1 MKRNKL
7 VVIEAIITITI
18 VVEMILLVFSLYP
31 IFNNMGR
38 YVLKINNNNRLEVEN
53 MLKTSKYYDNTKNIE
68 DLENIEFFL
77 DFNDY
82 QFTLHYSNV
91 EKELYDDNLFNL
103 MEYIKTRGNSKVIGY
118 IVIDILIVFSI
129 IIINL
134 KRKEIS
140 EKIRLLLLS
149 HVRFLI

>member
-7 VVIEAIITITI
+7 VVIETIIIITI

-82 QFTLHYSNV
+82 QFTLHYSNE

-103 MEYIKTRGNSKVIGY
+103 MEYIKTRGNSKVISY

-140 EKIRLLLLS
+140 EKIDKENEVKS
-149 HVRFLI
+149 KK

>member
-7 VVIEAIITITI
+7 VVIETILIVIIAIEI
-18 VVEMILLVFSLYP
+18 ILLVFSLYI

-38 YVLKINNNNRLEVEN
+38 YVLKINDNNRLEIEN
-53 MLKTSKYYDNTKNIE
+53 MLKTSKYYDNTKNIK
-68 DLENIEFFL
+68 DLEKIEFFL

-82 QFTLHYSNV
+82 QFTLYYSNE

-103 MEYIKTRGNSKVIGY
+103 MEYIKTRGNSKVTKYIG
-118 IVIDILIVFSI
+118 IDILIVFSI

-140 EKIRLLLLS
+140 EKIDKENEVKS
-149 HVRFLI
+149 KK

>member
-82 QFTLHYSNV
+82 QFTLHYSNE
-91 EKELYDDNLFNL
+91 EKELYNDNLFNL

-118 IVIDILIVFSI
+118 IVIDIFIVFSI

-140 EKIRLLLLS
+140 EKIDKENEVKS
-149 HVRFLI
+149 KK

>member
-18 VVEMILLVFSLYP
+18 VVEMILLVFSLYS

-77 DFNDY
+77 DFDDY
-82 QFTLHYSNV
+82 QFTFHYSNE

-140 EKIRLLLLS
+140 EKIDKENEVKS
-149 HVRFLI
+149 KK

>member
-7 VVIEAIITITI
+7 VVIETIIIITIA
-18 VVEMILLVFSLYP
+18 VEMILIVFSLYP

-38 YVLKINNNNRLEVEN
+38 YVLKINDNNRLEIEN
-53 MLKTSKYYDNTKNIE
+53 MLNTSKYYDNTKNIE
-68 DLENIEFFL
+68 DLEKIEFFL

-82 QFTLHYSNV
+82 QFTLYYSNE

-103 MEYIKTRGNSKVIGY
+103 MEYIKTRGNSKVTIY

-140 EKIRLLLLS
+140 KK
-149 HVRFLI
+149 

>member
-7 VVIEAIITITI
+7 VVIEAITTITI
-18 VVEMILLVFSLYP
+18 VVEMILLVFSLYL
-31 IFNNMGR
+31 IFNNIGR
-38 YVLKINNNNRLEVEN
+38 YVLKINNNNRLEIEN

-82 QFTLHYSNV
+82 QFTLHYSNE

-103 MEYIKTRGNSKVIGY
+103 MEYIKTRGNSKVISY

-140 EKIRLLLLS
+140 EKIDKENEVKS
-149 HVRFLI
+149 KK

>member
-7 VVIEAIITITI
+7 VVIETIITITI
-18 VVEMILLVFSLYP
+18 VVEMILLVFSLYL
-31 IFNNMGR
+31 IFNNIGR
-38 YVLKINNNNRLEVEN
+38 YVLKINNNNRLEIEN

-82 QFTLHYSNV
+82 QFTLHYSNE

-103 MEYIKTRGNSKVIGY
+103 MEYIKTRGNSKVISY

-140 EKIRLLLLS
+140 EKIDKENEVKS
-149 HVRFLI
+149 KK

>member
-77 DFNDY
+77 DFDDY

-134 KRKEIS
+134 KRKEIL
-140 EKIRLLLLS
+140 EKIDKENGVKS
-149 HVRFLI
+149 KK

>member
-1 MKRNKL
+1 MKKNKL
-7 VVIEAIITITI
+7 VVIETILIIII
-18 VVEMILLVFSLYP
+18 FIEIILLVFSLYH

-38 YVLKINNNNRLEVEN
+38 YVLKINDNNRLEIEN
-53 MLKTSKYYDNTKNIE
+53 MLNTSKYYDNTKNIE
-68 DLENIEFFL
+68 DLEKIEFFL

-82 QFTLHYSNV
+82 QFTLYYSNE

-103 MEYIKTRGNSKVIGY
+103 MEYIKTRGDSKVTNY

-134 KRKEIS
+134 KRKEIL
-140 EKIRLLLLS
+140 EKIDKGNVIKS
-149 HVRFLI
+149 KK

>member
-18 VVEMILLVFSLYP
+18 VVEMILLVFSLYL

-82 QFTLHYSNV
+82 QFTLYYSNE

-140 EKIRLLLLS
+140 EKIDKENEVKS
-149 HVRFLI
+149 KK

>member
-7 VVIEAIITITI
+7 VIETIIIITI

-82 QFTLHYSNV
+82 QFTLYYSNE

-140 EKIRLLLLS
+140 EKIDKENEVKS
-149 HVRFLI
+149 KK

>member
-7 VVIEAIITITI
+7 VVIETILIVIIAI
-18 VVEMILLVFSLYP
+18 EMILLVFSLYP
-31 IFNNMGR
+31 ISKSMGR
-38 YVLKINNNNRLEVEN
+38 YVLKINDNNRLEIEN
-53 MLKTSKYYDNTKNIE
+53 MLKTSKYYDNTKNIK
-68 DLENIEFFL
+68 DLEKIEFFL

-82 QFTLHYSNV
+82 QFTLYYSNE

-103 MEYIKTRGNSKVIGY
+103 MEYIKTRGNSKVTKYIG
-118 IVIDILIVFSI
+118 IDILIVFSI

-140 EKIRLLLLS
+140 EKIDKENEVKS
-149 HVRFLI
+149 KK

>member
-1 MKRNKL
+1 MKKNKL
-7 VVIEAIITITI
+7 VVIETILIIII
-18 VVEMILLVFSLYP
+18 FIEMILLVFSLYH

-38 YVLKINNNNRLEVEN
+38 YVLKINDNNRLEIEN
-53 MLKTSKYYDNTKNIE
+53 MLNTSKYYDNTKNIE
-68 DLENIEFFL
+68 DLEKIEFFL

-82 QFTLHYSNV
+82 QFTLYYSNE

-103 MEYIKTRGNSKVIGY
+103 MEYIKTRGDSKVTNY

-134 KRKEIS
+134 KRKEIL
-140 EKIRLLLLS
+140 EKIDKGNVIKS
-149 HVRFLI
+149 KK

>member
-7 VVIEAIITITI
+7 VVIETILIVIIAIEI
-18 VVEMILLVFSLYP
+18 ILLVFSLYI

-38 YVLKINNNNRLEVEN
+38 YVLKINDNNRLEIEN
-53 MLKTSKYYDNTKNIE
+53 LLKTSKYYDNTKNIK
-68 DLENIEFFL
+68 DLEKIEFFL

-82 QFTLHYSNV
+82 QFTLYYSNE

-103 MEYIKTRGNSKVIGY
+103 MEYIKTRGNSKVTIY

-129 IIINL
+129 IVINL
-134 KRKEIS
+134 KRKEIL
-140 EKIRLLLLS
+140 EK
-149 HVRFLI
+149 

>member
-7 VVIEAIITITI
+7 VVIETILIVIIAIEI
-18 VVEMILLVFSLYP
+18 ILLVFSLYI

-38 YVLKINNNNRLEVEN
+38 YVLKINDNNRLEIEN
-53 MLKTSKYYDNTKNIE
+53 LLKTSKYYDNTKNIK
-68 DLENIEFFL
+68 DLEKIEFFL

-82 QFTLHYSNV
+82 QFTLYYSNE

-103 MEYIKTRGNSKVIGY
+103 MEYIKTRGNSKVTKYIG
-118 IVIDILIVFSI
+118 IDILIVFSI

-140 EKIRLLLLS
+140 EKIDKENEVKS
-149 HVRFLI
+149 KK

>member
-7 VVIEAIITITI
+7 VVIETILIVIIAIEI
-18 VVEMILLVFSLYP
+18 ILLVFSLYI

-38 YVLKINNNNRLEVEN
+38 YVLKINDNNRLEIEN
-53 MLKTSKYYDNTKNIE
+53 LLKTSKYYDNTKNIK
-68 DLENIEFFL
+68 DLEKIEFFL

-82 QFTLHYSNV
+82 QFTLYYSNE

-103 MEYIKTRGNSKVIGY
+103 MEYIKTRGNSKVTTY

-140 EKIRLLLLS
+140 EKIDKENEVKS
-149 HVRFLI
+149 KK

>member
-53 MLKTSKYYDNTKNIE
+53 MLKTSKYYDNCIIVMKKKNYMMI
-68 DLENIEFFL
+68 I
-77 DFNDY
+77 Y
-82 QFTLHYSNV
+82 
-91 EKELYDDNLFNL
+91 
-103 MEYIKTRGNSKVIGY
+103 
-118 IVIDILIVFSI
+118 LI
-129 IIINL
+129 
-134 KRKEIS
+134 
-140 EKIRLLLLS
+140 
-149 HVRFLI
+149 

>member
-7 VVIEAIITITI
+7 VVIETILIVIIAI
-18 VVEMILLVFSLYP
+18 EMILLVFSLYP

-38 YVLKINNNNRLEVEN
+38 YVLKINDNNRLEIEN
-53 MLKTSKYYDNTKNIE
+53 LLKTSKYYDNTKNIK
-68 DLENIEFFL
+68 DLEKIEFFL

-82 QFTLHYSNV
+82 QFTLYYSNE
-91 EKELYDDNLFNL
+91 EKESYDDNLFNL
-103 MEYIKTRGNSKVIGY
+103 MEYIKTRGNSKVTTY

-140 EKIRLLLLS
+140 EKIDKENEVKS
-149 HVRFLI
+149 KK

>member
-7 VVIEAIITITI
+7 VVIEIIIIITI

-82 QFTLHYSNV
+82 QFTLYYSNE

-140 EKIRLLLLS
+140 EKIDKENEVKS
-149 HVRFLI
+149 KK

>member
-1 MKRNKL
+1 MKKNKL
-7 VVIEAIITITI
+7 VVIETILIIII
-18 VVEMILLVFSLYP
+18 FIEIILLVFSLYP

-38 YVLKINNNNRLEVEN
+38 YVLKINDNNRLEIEN
-53 MLKTSKYYDNTKNIE
+53 MLNTSKYYDNTKNIE
-68 DLENIEFFL
+68 DLEKIEFFL

-82 QFTLHYSNV
+82 QFTLYYSNE

-103 MEYIKTRGNSKVIGY
+103 MEYIKTIGDSKVTNY

-134 KRKEIS
+134 KRKEIL
-140 EKIRLLLLS
+140 EKIDKGNIIKS
-149 HVRFLI
+149 KK

>member
-7 VVIEAIITITI
+7 VVIETIITITI
-18 VVEMILLVFSLYP
+18 IVEMILLVFSLYP

-68 DLENIEFFL
+68 DLEKIEFFL
-77 DFNDY
+77 DFDDY
-82 QFTLHYSNV
+82 QFTLHYSNE

-103 MEYIKTRGNSKVIGY
+103 MEYIKTRGKSKVIGY

-140 EKIRLLLLS
+140 EKIDKENEVKS
-149 HVRFLI
+149 KK

>member
-1 MKRNKL
+1 MKKNKL
-7 VVIEAIITITI
+7 VVIETILIIII
-18 VVEMILLVFSLYP
+18 FIEIILLVFSLYS

-38 YVLKINNNNRLEVEN
+38 YVLKINDNNRLEIEN
-53 MLKTSKYYDNTKNIE
+53 MLNTSKYYDNTKNIE
-68 DLENIEFFL
+68 DLEKIEFFL

-82 QFTLHYSNV
+82 QFTLYYSNE

-103 MEYIKTRGNSKVIGY
+103 MEYIKTRGDSKVTNY

-134 KRKEIS
+134 KRKEIL
-140 EKIRLLLLS
+140 EKIDKGNIIKS
-149 HVRFLI
+149 KK

>member
-7 VVIEAIITITI
+7 VVIETILIVIIAI
-18 VVEMILLVFSLYP
+18 EMILLVFSLYP
-31 IFNNMGR
+31 ISKSMGR
-38 YVLKINNNNRLEVEN
+38 YVLKINDNNRLEIEN
-53 MLKTSKYYDNTKNIE
+53 LLKTSKYYDNTKNIK
-68 DLENIEFFL
+68 DLEKIEFFL

-82 QFTLHYSNV
+82 QFTLYYSNE

-103 MEYIKTRGNSKVIGY
+103 MEYIKTRGNSKVTTY

-140 EKIRLLLLS
+140 EKIDKENEVKS
-149 HVRFLI
+149 KK

>member
-7 VVIEAIITITI
+7 VVIEIIIIITI

-77 DFNDY
+77 DFDDY
-82 QFTLHYSNV
+82 QFTLHYSNE

-140 EKIRLLLLS
+140 EKIDKENEVKS
-149 HVRFLI
+149 KK

>member
-7 VVIEAIITITI
+7 VVIETILIVIIAI
-18 VVEMILLVFSLYP
+18 EMILLVFSLYP
-31 IFNNMGR
+31 ISKSMGR
-38 YVLKINNNNRLEVEN
+38 YVLKINDNNRLEIEN
-53 MLKTSKYYDNTKNIE
+53 LLKTSKYYDNTKNIK
-68 DLENIEFFL
+68 DLEKIEFFL

-82 QFTLHYSNV
+82 QFTLYYSNE

-103 MEYIKTRGNSKVIGY
+103 MEYIKTRGNSKVTKYIG
-118 IVIDILIVFSI
+118 IDILIVFSI

-140 EKIRLLLLS
+140 EKIDKENEVKS
-149 HVRFLI
+149 KK

>member
-7 VVIEAIITITI
+7 VVIEIIIIITI

-82 QFTLHYSNV
+82 QFTLYYSNE

-134 KRKEIS
+134 KRKEIL
-140 EKIRLLLLS
+140 EKIDKENEVKS
-149 HVRFLI
+149 KK

>member
-7 VVIEAIITITI
+7 VVIETILIVIIAI
-18 VVEMILLVFSLYP
+18 EMILLVFSLYH

-38 YVLKINNNNRLEVEN
+38 YVLKINDNNRLEIEN
-53 MLKTSKYYDNTKNIE
+53 MLNTSKYYDNTKNIE
-68 DLENIEFFL
+68 DLEKIEFFL

-82 QFTLHYSNV
+82 QFTLYYSNE

-103 MEYIKTRGNSKVIGY
+103 MEYIKTRGDSKVTNY

-134 KRKEIS
+134 KRKEIL
-140 EKIRLLLLS
+140 EKIDKGNVIKS
-149 HVRFLI
+149 KK

>member
-82 QFTLHYSNV
+82 QFTLHYSNE

-140 EKIRLLLLS
+140 EKIDKENEVKS
-149 HVRFLI
+149 KK

>member
-1 MKRNKL
+1 MKKNKL
-7 VVIEAIITITI
+7 VVIETILIIII
-18 VVEMILLVFSLYP
+18 FIEIILLVFSLYS

-38 YVLKINNNNRLEVEN
+38 YVLKINDNNRLEIEN
-53 MLKTSKYYDNTKNIE
+53 MLNTSKYYDNTKNIE
-68 DLENIEFFL
+68 DLEKIEFFL

-82 QFTLHYSNV
+82 QFTLYYSNE

-103 MEYIKTRGNSKVIGY
+103 MEYIKTRGDSKVTNY

-134 KRKEIS
+134 KRKEIL
-140 EKIRLLLLS
+140 EKIDKGNVIKS
-149 HVRFLI
+149 KK

>member
-77 DFNDY
+77 DVNY
-82 QFTLHYSNV
+82 PL
-91 EKELYDDNLFNL
+91 
-103 MEYIKTRGNSKVIGY
+103 SKANG
-118 IVIDILIVFSI
+118 LPAS
-129 IIINL
+129 
-134 KRKEIS
+134 
-140 EKIRLLLLS
+140 
-149 HVRFLI
+149 

>member
-1 MKRNKL
+1 MKKNKL
-7 VVIEAIITITI
+7 VVIETILIIII
-18 VVEMILLVFSLYP
+18 FIEIILLVFSLYS

-38 YVLKINNNNRLEVEN
+38 YVLKINDNNRLEIEN
-53 MLKTSKYYDNTKNIE
+53 MLNTSKYYDNTKNIE
-68 DLENIEFFL
+68 DLEKIEFFL

-82 QFTLHYSNV
+82 QFTLYYSNE

-103 MEYIKTRGNSKVIGY
+103 MEYIKTRGNSKVTTY

-134 KRKEIS
+134 KRKEIL
-140 EKIRLLLLS
+140 EKIDKGNIIKS
-149 HVRFLI
+149 KK

>member
-7 VVIEAIITITI
+7 VGIETIIIITII
-18 VVEMILLVFSLYP
+18 VEMILLVFSLYP

-82 QFTLHYSNV
+82 QFTLHYSNE

-140 EKIRLLLLS
+140 EKIDKENEVKS
-149 HVRFLI
+149 KK